1 MNVINLVKQKMM
13 KTPWIK
19 FYKKEERKIK
29 VEDISIYDT
38 LIKNNVGREKN
49 IAINYFGKLITYRE
63 FFYKIDQAA
72 NAFRSQGIRYGDV
85 VTICMPNTPEALI
98 SFYALNKIGAVANMI
113 HPLSGE
119 EEIKQYL
126 VSTHSVMLIMIDVC
140 YEKVKNV
147 IKETDVYKTVVT
159 SASDSMKFLLGFG
172 YQITQ
177 GYKIKK
183 PKRSEEYVYWKDFV
197 HKGLN
202 YRDSH
207 KAVVTKDTP
216 AVILHS
222 GGTTGNPKGIV
233 LSNGNFNALSE
244 QAKIVFKTVD
254 IGTKV
259 LAIMPIFHGFGLG
272 VSINAPLDLGCQV
285 ILIPQFNAKKFD
297 KLLDKYKPNIL
308 FGVPTLFEA
317 LIDTENEHLDLSMLK
332 YVISG
337 GDSLSLSLERRI
349 NVYLANHH
357 AKVTI
362 SQGYGMTESLAAIA
376 LAFGDANKPGSIG
389 IPFPSNYIKIVKPGT
404 REEVSYGED
413 GEICVSGPT
422 VMLGYLDN
430 EKETNEMLQI
440 HKDGMVWLHTGDMGM
455 MDEDGVVYYRQRIK
469 RMIISSGYN
478 IYPAHVEQIIE
489 EHPAV
494 LKCTVIGIPHPYK
507 VEVPKAYIVLK
518 NGYNPLT
525 VRKSIR
531 DHCKKNLAVYA
542 IPYEFEYRKSLPKT
556 LIGKVDFKKLQEENS
571 EHRKSVRD
579 EKEG

>member
-1 MNVINLVKQKMM
+1 MNVVNLIRQKMM
-13 KTPWIK
+13 KTPWTK
-19 FYKKEERKIK
+19 YYKKEDRKIK
-29 VEDISIYDT
+29 IEDISIYQM
-38 LIKNNVGREKN
+38 LAKNNVSRDKN
-49 IAINYFGKLITYRE
+49 IAINYYGTLITYKE
-63 FFYKIDQAA
+63 LFHKINQAA
-72 NAFRSQGIRYGDV
+72 NAFRSQGIRRGDI

-98 SFYALNKIGAVANMI
+98 SFYALNKIGAIANMI

-119 EEIKQYL
+119 QEIKEYL
-126 VSTHSVMLIMIDVC
+126 TSTHSVMLIMIDIC

-147 IKETDVYKTVVT
+147 IKETDVYKTIVT
-159 SASDSMKFLLGFG
+159 SASDSMGFLLSFG
-172 YQITQ
+172 YQVTQ

-183 PKRSEEYVYWKDFV
+183 PKRSEEYVYWKDFIR
-197 HKGLN
+197 KGLN
-202 YRDSH
+202 YRETGEI
-207 KAVVTKDTP
+207 ATGKDTP

-233 LSNGNFNALSE
+233 LSNGNFNALSM
-244 QAKIVFKTVD
+244 QAKIVFNEVRP
-254 IGTKV
+254 GEKV

-272 VSINAPLDLGCQV
+272 VSINAPLVLGCEV

-297 KLLDKYKPNIL
+297 KLLEKYKPNVL

-317 LIDTENEHLDLSMLK
+317 LINTKNERLDLSMVR

-337 GDSLSLSLERRI
+337 GDSLSSSLERRI
-349 NVYLANHH
+349 NVFLANHK
-357 AKVTI
+357 ARVEI
-362 SQGYGMTESLAAIA
+362 SQGYGMTESLAAVA
-376 LAFGDANKPGSIG
+376 LAFGKANKPGSIG
-389 IPFPSNYIKIVKPGT
+389 IPFPSNYIKIVKPRT
-404 REEVSYGED
+404 QEEVPYGED
-413 GEICVSGPT
+413 GEICISGPT

-440 HKDGMVWLHTGDMGM
+440 HKDGLVWLHTGDMGM
-455 MDEDGVVYYRQRIK
+455 MDEDGVVFYRQRIK

-478 IYPAHVEQIIE
+478 IYPAHVEQVIE

-494 LKCTVIGIPHPYK
+494 LKCTVVGIPHPYK
-507 VEVPKAYIVLK
+507 MEVPKAYIVLK
-518 NGYNPLT
+518 NGYSPLG

-531 DHCKKNLAVYA
+531 EHCKKNLATYA

-579 EKEG
+579 GK